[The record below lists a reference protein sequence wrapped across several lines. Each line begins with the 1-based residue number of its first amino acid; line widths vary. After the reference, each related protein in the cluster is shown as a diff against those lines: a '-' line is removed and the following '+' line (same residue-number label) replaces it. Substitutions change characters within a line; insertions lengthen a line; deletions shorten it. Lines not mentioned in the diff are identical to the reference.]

1 MGLLT
6 ALVIE
11 WILIIQQLVVIEPH
25 LLIELG
31 IQLRKES
38 VVALRAFAREP
49 NDVVLVLALFCLI
62 NPNVDLVAV
71 LEIVLAVVIV
81 QLVVLIADALAFPLI
96 APRSWQ
102 PAVDRVLLD
111 ELFALASTNTLN
123 VVEVLQF

>member
-81 QLVVLIADALAFPLI
+81 QLVILIAEALAFPLI
-96 APRSWQ
+96 APRSW
-102 PAVDRVLLD
+102 
-111 ELFALASTNTLN
+111 
-123 VVEVLQF
+123 